1 LGIELITVLMVATM
15 VVLMIIGMPLA
26 FVTGFVAVVF
36 CLIFRDFN
44 SLVIVASRT
53 YGFVNTYVLVA
64 VPMFILMASI
74 LERSGV
80 AHDLYNA
87 LRVWAGRL
95 RGGVGVMTLLA
106 AVLMAAMTGII
117 GGEIILL
124 GLVALPQMIRLGYDR
139 RLAIGIVCGGG
150 SLGTMIPPSIVLIF
164 YGLTANVSIGDLFI
178 ATLVPGLL
186 LAGIYTAYV
195 LIRCALNRD
204 MGPPAPPEERD
215 IPIIDKLRMLK
226 GVLLPILVGVLVL
239 GSIYTGA
246 AAVSEAAAVGV
257 AGVILSAWL
266 RGELSWKMLREASYQ
281 TMSTCGLLIWLTFG
295 ANSLIGVY
303 NLLGGIAFLKSAVAG
318 LPFEP
323 VVIVLIMMLVLILMG
338 FFMDWIGIMLLTMP
352 VFVPAIVA
360 LGYDP
365 IWFGILF
372 CMNMQISYLTPPFG
386 PACFYLKGVAPP
398 DISLEDIFKAV
409 TPFIG
414 LQILG
419 LLLVL
424 FFPEIALWLPRLFWS
439 M

>member
-1 LGIELITVLMVATM
+1 MSIELISILMVGTM
-15 VVLMIIGMPLA
+15 AALMVIGVPLA
-26 FVTGFVAVVF
+26 FVTGVVAVVF
-36 CLIFRDFN
+36 CLIFRDVN

-53 YGFVNTYVLVA
+53 YGFVNTYVLIA

-80 AHDLYNA
+80 ARDLYNA
-87 LRVWAGRL
+87 LRVWSGRL
-95 RGGVGVMTLLA
+95 PGGVGIMTLLA

-124 GLVALPQMIRLGYDR
+124 GLVALPQMLRLGYDR

-164 YGLTANVSIGDLFI
+164 YGLTANVSIGDLFL
-178 ATLVPGLL
+178 ATLLPGLL
-186 LAGIYTAYV
+186 LAGIYVAYV
-195 LIRCALNRD
+195 VLRCGLKPS
-204 MGPPAPPEERD
+204 MGPPAPVEERD
-215 IPIIDKLRMLK
+215 MPLGEKLRMLK
-226 GVLLPILVGVLVL
+226 GVILPVMVGLLVL

-266 RGELSWKMLREASYQ
+266 RGELNWKMLREASYQ
-281 TMSTCGLLIWLTFG
+281 TMSTCGLLLWLTFG

-303 NLLGGIAFLKSAVAG
+303 NLLGGITFLKGMVAA
-318 LPFEP
+318 LPFP
-323 VVIVLIMMLVLILMG
+323 PLVIILIMMLILIIMG

-365 IWFGILF
+365 VWFGILF
-372 CMNMQISYLTPPFG
+372 CMNMQISYLSPPFG

-398 DISLEDIFKAV
+398 EISLDDIFRAV
-409 TPFIG
+409 LPFIG

-419 LLLVL
+419 MVLVIL
-424 FFPEIALWLPRLFWS
+424 FPDIALWLPRVFYGG
-439 M
+439 

>member
-1 LGIELITVLMVATM
+1 MGIEAISILMLALM
-15 VVLMIIGMPLA
+15 AALMIIGVPLA

-36 CLIFRDFN
+36 CLIFRDVN

-80 AHDLYNA
+80 ARDLYDA

-95 RGGVGVMTLLA
+95 PGGVGVMTLLA

-124 GLVALPQMIRLGYDR
+124 GLVALPQMLRLGYER
-139 RLAIGIVCGGG
+139 KLAMGIVCGGG

-178 ATLVPGLL
+178 ATLVPGLM
-186 LAGIYTAYV
+186 LAAIYAGYV
-195 LIRCALNRD
+195 ILRCAINPA
-204 MGPPAPPEERD
+204 MGPPAPPAELD
-215 IPIIDKLRMLK
+215 IPLGEKLRMLK

-246 AAVSEAAAVGV
+246 ASVSEAAGVGV

-266 RGELSWKMLREASYQ
+266 RGELSWQMLRDASRQ
-281 TMSTCGLLIWLTFG
+281 TMSTCGLLLWLTFG

-303 NLLGGIAFLKSAVAG
+303 NLLGGIAFLKSAVAS

-323 VVIVLIMMLVLILMG
+323 LVIVLIMMLVLIIMG

-352 VFVPAIVA
+352 VFVPAIVE

-372 CMNMQISYLTPPFG
+372 CMNMQISYLSPPFG

-398 DISLEDIFKAV
+398 NISLDDIFRAV
-409 TPFIG
+409 VPFIG
-414 LQILG
+414 LQLLA

-424 FFPEIALWLPRLFWS
+424 FFPEIALWLPRQIWAL
-439 M
+439 

>member
-1 LGIELITVLMVATM
+1 MGIEAISILMVALM
-15 VVLMIIGMPLA
+15 AALMIIGVPLA

-36 CLIFRDFN
+36 CLIFRDVN

-80 AHDLYNA
+80 ARDLYNA

-95 RGGVGVMTLLA
+95 PGGVGVMTLLA

-124 GLVALPQMIRLGYDR
+124 GLVALPQMLRLGYER
-139 RLAIGIVCGGG
+139 KLAMGIVCGGG

-178 ATLVPGLL
+178 ATLVPGLM
-186 LAGIYTAYV
+186 LAAIYAGYV
-195 LIRCALNRD
+195 VVRCAID
-204 MGPPAPPEERD
+204 PSMGPPAPPHELD
-215 IPIIDKLRMLK
+215 IPIVDKLRMLK
-226 GVLLPILVGVLVL
+226 GVLLPIMVGVLVL

-246 AAVSEAAAVGV
+246 ASVSEAAGVGV

-266 RGELSWKMLREASYQ
+266 RGELTWQMLREASRQ
-281 TMSTCGLLIWLTFG
+281 TMNTCGLLLWLTFG

-303 NLLGGIAFLKSAVAG
+303 NLLGGITFLKTAVAN

-323 VVIVLIMMLVLILMG
+323 LVIVLIMMLVLIVMG

-352 VFVPAIVA
+352 VFVPAIVE

-372 CMNMQISYLTPPFG
+372 CMNMQISYLSPPFG
-386 PACFYLKGVAPP
+386 PACFYLKGVTPP
-398 DISLEDIFKAV
+398 DISLEDIFRAV
-409 TPFIG
+409 VPFIG
-414 LQILG
+414 LQVLG

-424 FFPEIALWLPRLFWS
+424 FFPEIALWLPRLVWAS
-439 M
+439 

>member
-1 LGIELITVLMVATM
+1 MVATM
-15 VVLMIIGMPLA
+15 AVLMIIGMPLA

-44 SLVIVASRT
+44 SLVIAASRT

-80 AHDLYNA
+80 ARDLYDA

-178 ATLVPGLL
+178 AVLIPGLL
-186 LAGIYTAYV
+186 LASIYTAYV
-195 LIRCALNRD
+195 LIRCAINPE
-204 MGPPAPPEERD
+204 MGPPAPSEERD
-215 IPIIDKLRMLK
+215 IPIIDKLKLLK
-226 GVLLPILVGVLVL
+226 GVILPIMVGALVL
-239 GSIYTGA
+239 GSIYTGT

-266 RGELSWKMLREASYQ
+266 RGELSWQMLREASYQ

-303 NLLGGIAFLKSAVAG
+303 NLLGGINFLKTAVAN

-323 VVIVLIMMLVLILMG
+323 IVIILIMMLVLIIMG

-398 DISLEDIFKAV
+398 EISLDDIFKAV
-409 TPFIG
+409 TPFIL

-439 M
+439 TF